1 MYEQLTFLE
10 KIGYINESRIETYE
24 NYNDYAC
31 ICFGCKCNRREC
43 DRSRCPI
50 HNAPTAYDPDKV
62 VEQLKEATVNVCM
75 AKTEGIGIEDKDVIM
90 ADRAIEIVQNGGKE
104 KR

>member
-1 MYEQLTFLE
+1 MGRLIDVDVYCNT
-10 KIGYINESRIETYE
+10 T
-24 NYNDYAC
+24 
-31 ICFGCKCNRREC
+31 CKCNRREC

-62 VEQLKEATVNVCM
+62 VEQLKEATFNTDM
-75 AKTEGIGIEDKDVIM
+75 AGIDDEDIDNNDVII

-104 KR
+104 QGKT

>member
-1 MYEQLTFLE
+1 MGRLIDIDVYCNT
-10 KIGYINESRIETYE
+10 T
-24 NYNDYAC
+24 
-31 ICFGCKCNRREC
+31 CKCNRREC

-104 KR
+104 IELH

>member
-1 MYEQLTFLE
+1 MGRLIDVDVYCNT
-10 KIGYINESRIETYE
+10 T
-24 NYNDYAC
+24 
-31 ICFGCKCNRREC
+31 CKCNRREC

-62 VEQLKEATVNVCM
+62 VEQLKEATFNTDM
-75 AKTEGIGIEDKDVIM
+75 AGIDDEDIDNNDVII

-104 KR
+104 IELH